1 MTFTNPPF
9 FPLQLSYFFHS
20 IHGAANIRGLLLKKV
35 IVRLLI
41 QNVRFV
47 CIQVSTYET
56 YERKCILESTHFS
69 SQFTSIN
76 SLFKSPPRKL
86 SSSTPPTPFLCP
98 NLIGGSVSLIALH
111 IFIYCILLHEQ
122 RLLNTLVCILWRT
135 GGQKNVSKKLIN
147 GKKDR
152 IQP

>member
-35 IVRLLI
+35 KVAASDIE
-41 QNVRFV
+41 
-47 CIQVSTYET
+47 CIQVTTYET
-56 YERKCILESTHFS
+56 YERKCILESTHFL